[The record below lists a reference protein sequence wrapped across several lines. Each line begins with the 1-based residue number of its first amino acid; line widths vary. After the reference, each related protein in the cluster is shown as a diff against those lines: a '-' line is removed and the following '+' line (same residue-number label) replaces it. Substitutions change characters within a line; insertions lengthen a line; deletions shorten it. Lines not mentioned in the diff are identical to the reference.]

1 MVWKRRN
8 DSTSAVELSHLK
20 IEKKIKSSVIA
31 APLYDVL
38 AGKLHNELSPK
49 LMLNIK
55 GCVACG
61 EHIIGIWFYG
71 LKSCVDRLPKSD
83 ISGL

>member
-1 MVWKRRN
+1 MRISWCEKRRN

-38 AGKLHNELSPK
+38 AGRLHNEISPK
-49 LMLNIK
+49 LHAKDK
-55 GCVACG
+55 GLCSLWG
-61 EHIIGIWFYG
+61 THH
-71 LKSCVDRLPKSD
+71 
-83 ISGL
+83 